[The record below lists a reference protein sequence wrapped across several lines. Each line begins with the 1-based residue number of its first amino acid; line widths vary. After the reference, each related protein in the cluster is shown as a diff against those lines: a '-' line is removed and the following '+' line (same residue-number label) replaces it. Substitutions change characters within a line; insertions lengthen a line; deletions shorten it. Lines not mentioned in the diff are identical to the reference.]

1 MPNLNLKDVY
11 RATDVNRWG
20 IVKVARN
27 QSIAEHSFQVA
38 MIASRICDL
47 LGEHQCFKD
56 NVVWRA
62 LTHDLT
68 EVLTGDLASP
78 LKPLLGD
85 EAQARLKSFE
95 QSITILG
102 LPQAQGESKAQQVVK
117 AADLIEAIA
126 FLDQNAMTSHGEWVK
141 CKLLDDLHERFA
153 APIGRPAAHNLWR
166 AVTQATEEVRE
177 GQETTLDHL
186 GELAQHG

>member
-56 NVVWRA
+56 GVVWLA

-78 LKPLLGD
+78 LKPLLGA

-95 QSITILG
+95 QGITILG
-102 LPQAQGESKAQQVVK
+102 QAQKHGPSKAQRVVK

-141 CKLLDDLHERFA
+141 NKLVDDLYERFA
-153 APIGRPAAHNLWR
+153 APIGRPAACNFWR
-166 AVTQATEEVRE
+166 AVTQAMDEVRE
-177 GQETTLDHL
+177 GEETTLDHL